1 MELNARDRAAFHRIT
16 LPISPID
23 GRLLRVGGGMIQR
36 ERRNDVEAPRYKNRK
51 QREQTVIKTPAR
63 EQPNDVATHLLGLL
77 TDGNSLE

>member
-1 MELNARDRAAFHRIT
+1 MEFNDRDRGCIPPNNVANIA
-16 LPISPID
+16 ID

-51 QREQTVIKTPAR
+51 QREQAVIKTPAR